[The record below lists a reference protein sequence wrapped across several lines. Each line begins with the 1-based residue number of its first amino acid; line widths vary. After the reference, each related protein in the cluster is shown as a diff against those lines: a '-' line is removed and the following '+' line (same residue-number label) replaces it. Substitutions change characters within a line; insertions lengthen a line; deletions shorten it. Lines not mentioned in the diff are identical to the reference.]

1 MRTLAIVPICL
12 VLFTTAALAQ
22 IDPDPD
28 GIGIYADLTATE
40 VSISATPG
48 QLVPVYLLVTRP
60 STPVGIVTWA
70 CTIVVPPNAQI
81 VAWYI
86 PGEFLNFATPPD
98 FVVCSPATPHPTAPI
113 IHVMTFYIQMS
124 DAAPAF
130 FYVTGSENAGPG
142 YDAHPVYLE
151 TGDDD
156 YIAHYMHCYPNG
168 QEQPVFAVNAP
179 MTPVESA
186 TWGGVKALFR

>member
-1 MRTLAIVPICL
+1 MRTMAIVPVCL
-12 VLFTTAALAQ
+12 VLFTTAVLAQ

-48 QLVPVYLLVTRP
+48 QLVPVYLLVTLP
-60 STPVGIVTWA
+60 STPLGIQSWA

-86 PGEFLNFATPPD
+86 PGEFMNFATPPD
-98 FVVCSPATPHPTAPI
+98 FLVCCPTTPHLAAPI
-113 IHVMTFYIQMS
+113 IHLMTFYIEMS
-124 DAAPAF
+124 DTAPAF
-130 FYVTGSENAGPG
+130 FYVTGSENAGSG
-142 YDAHPVYLE
+142 FDEHPVYLE
-151 TGDDD
+151 IGDVTT
-156 YIAHYMHCYPNG
+156 AHYMHCYPNG
-168 QEQPVFAVNAP
+168 QDQPVFAVNAP